1 MMEMTGIELIEEER
15 IRQIDRLQRVEK
27 GKEKHEQT

>member
-1 MMEMTGIELIEEER
+1 MEMTGIELIEEER